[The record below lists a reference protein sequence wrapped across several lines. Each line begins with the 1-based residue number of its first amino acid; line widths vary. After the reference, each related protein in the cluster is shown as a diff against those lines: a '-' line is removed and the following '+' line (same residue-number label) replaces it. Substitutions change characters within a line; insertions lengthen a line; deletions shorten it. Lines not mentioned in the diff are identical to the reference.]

1 MGASS
6 GARRREQASRRRG
19 RGTAMETRA
28 ARSLGFAIV
37 LLALLPTGGCTKE
50 GDTIIINE
58 PPPAPP
64 PPLAVAAVSPRGGAP
79 AGGTRVL
86 VTGTSFAAGA
96 AVTFGTAA
104 ATSVTRL
111 SSTALAV
118 VAPAG
123 TGTMSVTVTN
133 PDATSVTLPFAFTY
147 AAPATASTS
156 LAAGARAEI
165 GSTLTFTAL
174 SPTSPL
180 PVSGDQYTIHEPAGV
195 SIADSA
201 VTPWLTDGALY
212 VAGNAGS
219 ANAITDLSIMN
230 VTNNI
235 SFTPFTQIDAASGE
249 SVVTNA
255 LVYDSIGNAH
265 QVEVTYVLEAKG
277 VVDPIS
283 GSVGNVWRVY
293 TEAADSKQLSGAG
306 VLLGTQRATGSGQ
319 LLFSTEG
326 QFLSQTGTPGVG
338 FVTINLP
345 NQGAITPLTFTPDFS
360 DVTGFGNT
368 QSIVFM
374 RSQDGLPTGILTDFQ
389 VDQDGVVKG
398 IFTNGATR
406 DLAQIMVAR
415 FPNPNGL
422 EEDGANNFRVAT
434 NSGTPVISAPGQQSA
449 GLIVGGALEASNVD
463 FAKEFSDLIVAQRA
477 FQANARVITRSDQM
491 LETLV
496 NIV

>member
-1 MGASS
+1 
-6 GARRREQASRRRG
+6 
-19 RGTAMETRA
+19 
-28 ARSLGFAIV
+28 
-37 LLALLPTGGCTKE
+37 
-50 GDTIIINE
+50 
-58 PPPAPP
+58 
-64 PPLAVAAVSPRGGAP
+64 
-79 AGGTRVL
+79 
-86 VTGTSFAAGA
+86 
-96 AVTFGTAA
+96 
-104 ATSVTRL
+104 
-111 SSTALAV
+111 
-118 VAPAG
+118 
-123 TGTMSVTVTN
+123 
-133 PDATSVTLPFAFTY
+133 
-147 AAPATASTS
+147 
-156 LAAGARAEI
+156 
-165 GSTLTFTAL
+165 
-174 SPTSPL
+174 
-180 PVSGDQYTIHEPAGV
+180 
-195 SIADSA
+195 
-201 VTPWLTDGALY
+201 
-212 VAGNAGS
+212 
-219 ANAITDLSIMN
+219 
-230 VTNNI
+230 
-235 SFTPFTQIDAASGE
+235 
-249 SVVTNA
+249 
-255 LVYDSIGNAH
+255 
-265 QVEVTYVLEAKG
+265 
-277 VVDPIS
+277 
-283 GSVGNVWRVY
+283 WRVY